1 MAPEAPF
8 WKERYVEVKRRLAET
23 KAALAG
29 TRDALSASRAREQ
42 EIRGSLTKV
51 RERLQ
56 WHEHSLLRPE
66 VPAALMTARAAWQR
80 SATPD
85 AAAVAREATHV
96 EASPPYAAARDATP
110 PDGAECVEIGG
121 VVWWV
126 PADAR
131 VPGRLAHR
139 VLVDKHLPFV
149 DILRTREAIS
159 NGIMLDIGANI
170 GLTSVTRAL
179 LGDVDIVY
187 AAEPAPDN
195 FACLTRTAIGA
206 GLRGIVL
213 PDCVAI
219 GNRGGGIGLQRSES
233 IGGHAVVEHGGSIEV
248 RMSTLDRWVE
258 GLGIDVERVRYVKI
272 DTQGYEAHVLEGAP
286 VMLLRRG
293 VVWELEFSPRHLERS
308 GRSALELIERLQASF
323 THVIDLN
330 PYAPGQR
337 VRPIAELGEAVA
349 YLDRSF
355 TNLLVYQA

>member
-1 MAPEAPF
+1 LAPEAPF

-110 PDGAECVEIGG
+110 PDGAECVEISG

-149 DILRTREAIS
+149 EILRTREAIS

-179 LGDVDIVY
+179 LGDVDVVY

-195 FACLTRTAIGA
+195 FACLTQQRLAPAFAASSSPIVWRLAIAVAASGFSGRNRSAAMRSLNMAGALRFGCPRSIA
-206 GLRGIVL
+206 GLRDSG
-213 PDCVAI
+213 
-219 GNRGGGIGLQRSES
+219 
-233 IGGHAVVEHGGSIEV
+233 
-248 RMSTLDRWVE
+248 STLSAC
-258 GLGIDVERVRYVKI
+258 
-272 DTQGYEAHVLEGAP
+272 DT
-286 VMLLRRG
+286 
-293 VVWELEFSPRHLERS
+293 
-308 GRSALELIERLQASF
+308 
-323 THVIDLN
+323 
-330 PYAPGQR
+330 
-337 VRPIAELGEAVA
+337 
-349 YLDRSF
+349 
-355 TNLLVYQA
+355 